1 MGRRA
6 EPVTVQAIQMGM
18 IRSPAGAGSPGP
30 HVTTR
35 RNDTAGRGTRPLRR
49 GCLGSTNPNF
59 LRGLNGYRN
68 RPHSANFQKA
78 VVDKRRVLGYNDIR
92 KFTKKIRF
100 GPARRVGN
108 RIKEFFMSIFVK
120 SEIAP
125 LKRVMLHRP
134 GRELE
139 HLTPGTLDRLLFDDI
154 PYLPVA
160 QAEHDRFAEI
170 LRENGSEVVYLEDLA
185 AETLRANPGLR
196 EEFLREFVTFSP
208 NVDYRE
214 ELFEYLMSI
223 PDDKELILKTMA
235 GVSFKEMNVKPKF
248 ILPGLLNRQHD
259 FALEPMPNLY
269 FTRDPFESIGEGV
282 AINRMYSVT
291 RCQETIFARYIF
303 KYHPEFGGKVPLYA
317 NGSEH
322 YSLEGGDVL
331 NISAD
336 TIAVGISQR
345 TTPEAVETLA
355 KKLFADESAT
365 IRTVLAVVIPSM
377 RATMH
382 LDTVLTQIDY
392 DKFVVFP
399 DMLPTLRVFELT
411 PGAKGGL
418 NVRDAGDSLRSVLE
432 YHLHQDHIR
441 MILCGGGD
449 PVASQR
455 EQWNDGSNTLC
466 VAPGKVVTY
475 NRNTVTNRILR
486 DNGINVLEIPSAE
499 LSRGRGGPRCMS
511 MPLNRAA
518 L

>member
-1 MGRRA
+1 M
-6 EPVTVQAIQMGM
+6 AI
-18 IRSPAGAGSPGP
+18 
-30 HVTTR
+30 
-35 RNDTAGRGTRPLRR
+35 
-49 GCLGSTNPNF
+49 
-59 LRGLNGYRN
+59 Y
-68 RPHSANFQKA
+68 
-78 VVDKRRVLGYNDIR
+78 
-92 KFTKKIRF
+92 
-100 GPARRVGN
+100 
-108 RIKEFFMSIFVK
+108 VK

-134 GRELE
+134 GQELE

-154 PYLPVA
+154 PFLAGA
-160 QAEHDRFAEI
+160 QEEHDRFAQV
-170 LRENGSEVVYLEDLA
+170 LRENGTEVIYLEDLA
-185 AETLRANPGLR
+185 AETLKSNPGLR
-196 EEFLREFVTFSP
+196 EEFLKEFVTFSP
-208 NVDYRE
+208 NVDYRQ
-214 ELFEYLMSI
+214 ELYEYLLAI

-235 GVSFKEMNVKPKF
+235 GVSFQELGASPKF
-248 ILPGLLNRQHD
+248 SLPTMLNRQNN
-259 FALEPMPNLY
+259 FVLEPMPNLY

-303 KYHPEFGGKVPLYA
+303 KYHPEFAGKIHLYA

-331 NISAD
+331 NLSD
-336 TIAVGISQR
+336 KVIAIGISQR
-345 TTPEAVETLA
+345 TTPEAIENIA
-355 KKLFADESAT
+355 KRIFADEQAT
-365 IRTVLAVVIPSM
+365 VRTVLALEIPCM

-382 LDTVLTQIDY
+382 LDTVLTQVDH

-399 DMLPTLRVFELT
+399 DMLDSLRIFEIT
-411 PGAKGGL
+411 PGAQGKLHIRDMGG
-418 NVRDAGDSLRSVLE
+418 DLREALE
-432 YHLHQDHIR
+432 YHLHRDHIQL
-441 MILCGGGD
+441 IYCGGGD
-449 PVASQR
+449 NVAAQR